1 MATNTYA
8 TAVRA
13 YLREN
18 ASALEGHDALTVPL
32 RKVAAE
38 LDENQ
43 TASMVGKYLSLYRLI
58 DAVVTGKAA
67 PPDEEDEDDLLS
79 PAR

>member
-1 MATNTYA
+1 MAANTYA

-13 YLREN
+13 YLKQN

-38 LDENQ
+38 LDQNQ
-43 TASMVGKYLSLYRLI
+43 TASMVGKYLSLYRLV
-58 DAVVTGKAA
+58 DAVVTGRDA
-67 PPDEEDEDDLLS
+67 PDDRDGEDDLLR
-79 PAR
+79 PIR